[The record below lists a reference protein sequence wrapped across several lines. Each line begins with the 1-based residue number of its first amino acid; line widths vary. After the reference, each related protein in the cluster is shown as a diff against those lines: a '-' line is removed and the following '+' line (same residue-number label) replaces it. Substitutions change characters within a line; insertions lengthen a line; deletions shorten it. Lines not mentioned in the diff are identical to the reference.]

1 MRDLL
6 RMPAPAAIER
16 LTRDHDLDDR
26 AAENLLQYLRDQLQ
40 AARAVPDAST
50 IVVER
55 VRDELG
61 DWRICVLSPRGG
73 RVHAPWAMAAAAKIR
88 EEAGIDVETLWGD
101 DGFVIRFPD
110 VDTPPDPALLLP
122 GPEEVQ
128 ALVIRQ
134 LGATALFA
142 AKFRENAGR
151 SLLLPKRRPGMRAP
165 LWQQRKRAADLLAV
179 ASRFGSFPVLLETY
193 RECLRDYFDM
203 PAVVKTL
210 KDIRSRRIRVVTVD
224 SEKPSPFAASLLFSY
239 VASFLYDGDAPLAE
253 RRAQALAVD
262 QAQLRE
268 LMGDAELRELLDGNA
283 VDLTEQQLQR
293 LDPKF
298 KAHSEDGVHDMLIA
312 LGDLT
317 TAELEARIV
326 SLDGGEVLRALSRA
340 RRVLTLRMAGEQ
352 RHVAVEDAARYRD
365 GLGIP
370 LPPGVP
376 ESLLT
381 PVRDPLGD
389 LALRYARTHA
399 PFTAA
404 EFATRYGMSPE
415 SAESQSTATRLELS
429 RRQTKIVP
437 AVPSERR
444 LTTDR

>member
-1 MRDLL
+1 M
-6 RMPAPAAIER
+6 
-16 LTRDHDLDDR
+16 
-26 AAENLLQYLRDQLQ
+26 
-40 AARAVPDAST
+40 PDAST

-61 DWRICVLSPRGG
+61 DWRVCVLSPRGG

-101 DGFVIRFPD
+101 DGFVVRFPD
-110 VDTPPDPALLLP
+110 VDAPPDPRLLLP
-122 GPEEVQ
+122 DPEEVQ

-203 PAVVKTL
+203 PALVR
-210 KDIRSRRIRVVTVD
+210 RSPTSAAARIRVVTVD

-268 LMGDAELRELLDGNA
+268 LMGDAELRELLDPDA
-283 VDLTEQQLQR
+283 IDDIERQLQR
-293 LDPKF
+293 LDPKYQ
-298 KAHSEDGVHDMLIA
+298 G
-312 LGDLT
+312 
-317 TAELEARIV
+317 AERRRRARH
-326 SLDGGEVLRALSRA
+326 AARA
-340 RRVLTLRMAGEQ
+340 RRSRPTEEIG
-352 RHVAVEDAARYRD
+352 AR
-365 GLGIP
+365 IASP
-370 LPPGVP
+370 
-376 ESLLT
+376 
-381 PVRDPLGD
+381 
-389 LALRYARTHA
+389 
-399 PFTAA
+399 TAA
-404 EFATRYGMSPE
+404 ERAQALLARAGC
-415 SAESQSTATRLELS
+415 
-429 RRQTKIVP
+429 
-437 AVPSERR
+437 
-444 LTTDR
+444 